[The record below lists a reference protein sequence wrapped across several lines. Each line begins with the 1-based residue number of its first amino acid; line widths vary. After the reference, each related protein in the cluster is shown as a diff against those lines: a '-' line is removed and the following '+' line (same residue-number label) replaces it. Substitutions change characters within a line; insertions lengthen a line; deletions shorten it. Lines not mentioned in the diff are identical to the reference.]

1 MTENVYKF
9 HSPSAVTIAGPS
21 QGGKTFLALQILRN
35 AGTMFTEPPKSILYC
50 YGVYQSK
57 FDNLEREIPN
67 FKLHEGLPS
76 RETIMDNKNGGSSD
90 GNNNKFPHSLVVLDD
105 LQSSM
110 TKSDDIVNL
119 FTRDIHH
126 SNTSCITLMQN
137 ALHQSKYSRTISLN
151 TNYLILMKTFRD
163 LQQVHFLSRQMFPGK
178 SQRLVEAFTDATE
191 RPRGYL
197 VINNLTINPDED
209 LRLATNILPHED
221 LVLYTS
227 K

>member
-1 MTENVYKF
+1 MGENVYKF
-9 HSPSAVTIAGPS
+9 HSPSAITIAGPS
-21 QGGKTFLALQILRN
+21 QGGKTFLALQIIRN
-35 AGTMFTEPPKSILYC
+35 SSTMYTNPPKSILYC

-57 FDNLEREIPN
+57 FDALEKEIPN
-67 FKLHEGLPS
+67 FKLHEGLPT
-76 RETIMDNKNGGSSD
+76 REIIMAFKTRDDGGEND
-90 GNNNKFPHSLVVLDD
+90 HSLIVLDD
-105 LQSSM
+105 LQSSLA
-110 TKSDDIVNL
+110 KSDDIVNF

-163 LQQVHFLSRQMFPGK
+163 VQQVHFLSRQMFPGNK
-178 SQRLVEAFTDATE
+178 SQRLVEAFSDATE

-197 VINNLTINPDED
+197 VINNLTMNDDADI
-209 LRLATNILPHED
+209 RLATNILPGQD
-221 LVLYTS
+221 LILYTE

>member
-1 MTENVYKF
+1 MFIYKF

-21 QGGKTFLALQILRN
+21 QGGKTYLALQIIRN
-35 AGTMFTEPPKSILYC
+35 ASTMYTVPPKSILYC
-50 YGVYQSK
+50 YGVYQPK
-57 FDNLEREIPN
+57 FEGLEREITN
-67 FKLHEGLPS
+67 FKLHEGLPT
-76 RETIMDNKNGGSSD
+76 RETIMEAKNDVGAINGQ
-90 GNNNKFPHSLVVLDD
+90 KEHTLIILDD

-110 TKSDDIVNL
+110 SKSDDIVNL

-163 LQQVHFLSRQMFPGK
+163 VQQVHFLSRQMFPGK

-197 VINNLTINPDED
+197 VINNLTMNPDED
-209 LRLATNILPHED
+209 LRLATNILPNED
-221 LVLYTS
+221 LVLYTA

>member
-1 MTENVYKF
+1 M
-9 HSPSAVTIAGPS
+9 
-21 QGGKTFLALQILRN
+21 ALEIIRN
-35 AGTMFTEPPKSILYC
+35 SSTMYTVPPKAILYC
-50 YGVYQSK
+50 YGVYQPK
-57 FDNLEREIPN
+57 FDSLEQEIEN
-67 FKLHEGLPS
+67 FKLHEGLPT
-76 RETIMDNKNGGSSD
+76 RETIMALKEEGRNGGVE
-90 GNNNKFPHSLVVLDD
+90 KEHSLIILDD
-105 LQSSM
+105 LQSAMS
-110 TKSDDIVNL
+110 KSDDIVNL

-163 LQQVHFLSRQMFPGK
+163 LQQIHFLSRQMFPHN
-178 SQRLVEAFTDATE
+178 SQRLVEAFTDATD

-209 LRLATNILPHED
+209 LRLASNILPNED
-221 LVLYTS
+221 LILYTA